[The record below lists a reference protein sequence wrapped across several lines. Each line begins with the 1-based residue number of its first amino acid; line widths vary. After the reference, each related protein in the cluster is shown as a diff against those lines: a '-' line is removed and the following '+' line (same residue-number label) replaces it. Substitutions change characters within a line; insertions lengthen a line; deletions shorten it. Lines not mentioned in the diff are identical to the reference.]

1 MLFLV
6 RKKCFSSQF
15 PDYYLDYTFYKYIKN
30 KKPKQTNKTK
40 PTEISNKLLLN
51 EEWKYFRNLTKSN
64 FFHNEN
70 DRIKQIIK
78 QDNSIERITNVCNFL
93 MEFNHDKQIKR
104 NLRTQMNSV
113 LRMRDS
119 FNTKNKKL
127 KIFDEKID
135 NLPLEDDF
143 IDKCIDIGNFKN
155 LPVIEKYEKINL
167 LLKKS
172 NKR

>member
-1 MLFLV
+1 
-6 RKKCFSSQF
+6 
-15 PDYYLDYTFYKYIKN
+15 
-30 KKPKQTNKTK
+30 
-40 PTEISNKLLLN
+40 
-51 EEWKYFRNLTKSN
+51 
-64 FFHNEN
+64 
-70 DRIKQIIK
+70 
-78 QDNSIERITNVCNFL
+78 

-104 NLRTQMNSV
+104 NLRTQMNAV